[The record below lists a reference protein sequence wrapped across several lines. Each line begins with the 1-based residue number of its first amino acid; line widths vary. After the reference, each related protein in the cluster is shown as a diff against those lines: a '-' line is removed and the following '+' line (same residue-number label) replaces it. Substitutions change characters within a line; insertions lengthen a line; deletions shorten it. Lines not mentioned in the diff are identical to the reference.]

1 MQTLRYNRNL
11 CSGTARGNPPV
22 PAARQA
28 RIQAARRRPAM
39 PSKDAIADKLRSFV
53 SKRFPLAARGSLND
67 DDPLLQSGIIDS
79 LGLLQVVE
87 FIETEFDM
95 LVSDED
101 MVSEI
106 FGSIGAL
113 ARYVEQRVG
122 ERDPGGG

>member
-1 MQTLRYNRNL
+1 
-11 CSGTARGNPPV
+11 
-22 PAARQA
+22 
-28 RIQAARRRPAM
+28 M
-39 PSKDAIADKLRSFV
+39 PTNDAIADKLRSFV
-53 SKRFPLAARGSLND
+53 LKRFPLAGQGPLSD
-67 DDPLLQSGIIDS
+67 DAPLLESGIIDS

-113 ARYVEQRVG
+113 ARYVEQRVSS
-122 ERDPGGG
+122 RDAGDG